1 MNPVRLL
8 CALALLFAATSSE
21 AGAQQDGNFCP
32 LLKRAMEAKPKGFA
46 PLKTTPFHGET
57 KEWDARVKL
66 PGLQFCRVDLN
77 LKNYNC
83 WNTGLSRPW
92 LIDAAEQ
99 LKLQIVAC
107 IGQPA
112 GPEKT
117 DESDETS
124 RTIVSWDTSGV
135 KVDLIRRIGKQ
146 KTPKN
151 SVFIYVR

>member
-1 MNPVRLL
+1 MRIWVAAFVA
-8 CALALLFAATSSE
+8 ALALPAAGS
-21 AGAQQDGNFCP
+21 AVAQDGNFCP
-32 LLKRAMEAKPKGFA
+32 LLKRAMDAKAKGFA

-66 PGLQFCRVDLN
+66 PGLQSCRVDLN
-77 LKNYNC
+77 AKLYNC

-92 LIDAAEQ
+92 LLDNAEQ

-112 GPEKT
+112 APEKT
-117 DESDETS
+117 DESAETT
-124 RTIVSWDTSGV
+124 RTVIGWNAENDVR
-135 KVDLIRRIGKQ
+135 VDLIRRIGKQ